1 VTPARPRATAGAA
14 AGPPLPI
21 HLQRDL
27 PVPLHE
33 QISAA
38 MRREIRSGAW
48 PAHYRLPS
56 EPDLAESFG
65 VSRGTLRRALR
76 TLIEEGLLVQV
87 RGRGTFVVS
96 AAIEQSIGQELLS
109 LSEGL
114 EREGV
119 AFETRVVASTMDEAP
134 EAIAGLLGLG
144 AERSAF
150 RLRRVMGI
158 DGSPVAYLDNWVRLD
173 LCPGLQDEDFE
184 HESLF
189 GLLEGRYGL
198 RIAVGRR
205 TFEAQAALGR
215 AAEQLEIPVGAP
227 VLYLEQVT
235 YLDDG
240 RPIEYS
246 DVWIRGDRLKLTS
259 VLRRPRPPA

>member
-1 VTPARPRATAGAA
+1 VPPPAA
-14 AGPPLPI
+14 L
-21 HLQRDL
+21 HLDRDV

-38 MRREIRSGAW
+38 IRREIRSGAW
-48 PAHYRLPS
+48 PAHYRLAA
-56 EPDLAESFG
+56 EPDLAVSFR

-76 TLIEEGLLVQV
+76 TLIEEGLLVQI

-96 AAIEQSIGQELLS
+96 AGIEQSIGQELLS

-119 AFETRVVASTMDEAP
+119 AFETTVISEGLELPP
-134 EAIAGLLGLG
+134 EATASLLGLPP
-144 AERSAF
+144 AARALQ
-150 RLRRVMGI
+150 LRRI
-158 DGSPVAYLDNWVRLD
+158 LSIEGSPVAYLSNWVRTD
-173 LCPGLQDEDFE
+173 LCPGIEDRDFT
-184 HESLF
+184 HASLF
-189 GLLEGRYGL
+189 GVLEGEYGL

-205 TFEAQAALGR
+205 TFEAQAAFGPP
-215 AAEQLEIPVGAP
+215 AEFLQIPVGAP

-240 RPIEYS
+240 RQIEYS

-259 VLRRPRPPA
+259 LLTRPRRT

>member
-1 VTPARPRATAGAA
+1 MPPPAA
-14 AGPPLPI
+14 L
-21 HLQRDL
+21 HLERDV

-38 MRREIRSGAW
+38 FRREIRSGAW
-48 PAHYRLPS
+48 PAHFRLAA
-56 EPDLAESFG
+56 EPDLAASFR

-76 TLIEEGLLVQV
+76 TLIEDGLLVQI

-96 AAIEQSIGQELLS
+96 AGIEQSIGQELLS

-119 AFETRVVASTMDEAP
+119 AFETSVISQGLDLPPDAV
-134 EAIAGLLGLG
+134 AGLLGL
-144 AERSAF
+144 APNELALH
-150 RLRRVMGI
+150 LRRVTLI
-158 DGSPVAYLDNWVRLD
+158 DGSPVAYLSNWVRTD
-173 LCPGLQDEDFE
+173 LCPGIEDRDFTQA
-184 HESLF
+184 SLF
-189 GLLEGRYGL
+189 GLLEGEYGL

-205 TFEAQAALGR
+205 TFEAQAAFGPP
-215 AAEQLEIPVGAP
+215 AEFLRIPVGAP

-240 RPIEYS
+240 RQIEYS

-259 VLRRPRPPA
+259 LLTRPRRS

>member
-1 VTPARPRATAGAA
+1 MDIHGQQGGAA
-14 AGPPLPI
+14 VPPPAAL
-21 HLQRDL
+21 HLERDV

-38 MRREIRSGAW
+38 IRREIRSGAW
-48 PAHYRLPS
+48 PAHYRLAA
-56 EPDLAESFG
+56 EPDLAVSFR

-76 TLIEEGLLVQV
+76 TLIEEDLLVQI

-96 AAIEQSIGQELLS
+96 PGIEQSIGQELLS

-119 AFETRVVASTMDEAP
+119 AFETTVISQGLATPP
-134 EAIAGLLGLG
+134 EAIAGLLGLAPAVG
-144 AERSAF
+144 ALE
-150 RLRRVMGI
+150 LRRVKLI
-158 DGSPVAYLDNWVRLD
+158 DGSPVAYLSNWVRVE
-173 LCPGLQDEDFE
+173 LCPGIETRDFTKV
-184 HESLF
+184 SLF
-189 GLLEGRYGL
+189 GLLEGEYGL
-198 RIAVGRR
+198 HIAVGRR
-205 TFEAQAALGR
+205 TFEAQAAFGPP
-215 AAEQLEIPVGAP
+215 AEFLQIPVGAP

-240 RPIEYS
+240 SQIEYS

-259 VLRRPRPPA
+259 LLTRPRRT